1 MTGVAA
7 RTPLVAGNW
16 KMNKTPAEAREWCAA
31 FRAELPDGAEG
42 VGIAVCPP
50 FPALE
55 AVAAGL
61 DGHPAW
67 VAAQTVHDAAS
78 GAHTGEVSAGM
89 VLATGATGT
98 IVGHSERRAAGETD
112 AMVAARVR
120 AALDTDL
127 FVIVCVGESLAQRE
141 AGETDDH
148 VSVQVHEALEV
159 VGRDEVD
166 RIAIA
171 YEPIWAI
178 GTGRTATPEIAQATC
193 AVVRAAA
200 AGAVDPA
207 RVRVLYG
214 GSVTPGNAA
223 ELMAQP
229 DIDGA
234 LVGGASLDPAGFA
247 AIVRAAAPEG

>member
-1 MTGVAA
+1 MAD

-31 FRAELPDGAEG
+31 FRARLPSPPAG
-42 VGIAVCPP
+42 VEVAVCPP

-55 AVAAGL
+55 AVASGL
-61 DGHPAW
+61 EGHAAW
-67 VAAQTVHDAAS
+67 VAAQTAHDQPK

-89 VLATGATGT
+89 VAACGAEGV

-120 AALDTDL
+120 AVLDAGL
-127 FVIVCVGESLAQRE
+127 RVIVCVGESLEQRE
-141 AGETDDH
+141 AGITDAH
-148 VSVQVHEALEV
+148 VRAQVDAALAPV
-159 VGRDEVD
+159 AAGEVD
-166 RIAIA
+166 RVAVA

-178 GTGRTATPEIAQATC
+178 GTGRTATPEVAQETC

-200 AGAVDPA
+200 GGRLDAAA
-207 RVRVLYG
+207 VRVLYG
-214 GSVTPGNAA
+214 GSVTPDNAA
-223 ELMAQP
+223 ELMGMP

-234 LVGGASLDPAGFA
+234 LVGGASLDPDGFA
-247 AIVRAAAPEG
+247 RIVEGAAQ